1 MKKTNLKILIRNM
14 AIEMLIYS
22 ILLVT
27 YFFVVLR
34 YLGNFLTEL
43 FNNQLTIY
51 AFLGLALIVVQSVFL
66 ETITSYLVRLLRLDR
81 LG

>member
-1 MKKTNLKILIRNM
+1 MKKTNLKILIRNL